1 MDSALLPLAGAIFLC
16 INFFPKSLC
25 FASTFNVFFEKV
37 SKFCRVLDLHQNFA
51 LCLKTQSNECKIWLN
66 EFIAQCL

>member
-16 INFFPKSLC
+16 NNFFPKSLF
-25 FASTFNVFFEKV
+25 FASTFNVFFGWV
-37 SKFCRVLDLHQNFA
+37 SNCA